1 MDRRYLE
8 TGKEIEMGD
17 TVRLQDHQT
26 VAIVGAGSWGTALAC
41 HLAGKNIQ
49 VDLWAYEPEVVAE
62 ITEHREN
69 LTYLPGV
76 RLPENI
82 RCSNDLAE
90 VVTDHLVILMVVP
103 SHTVRQVIG
112 LMAPHLTPGVFLV
125 SAAKGVENETLMTMS
140 QVYDDVLPPNL
151 AVHKACLS
159 GPSFAREVGQN
170 LPTAI
175 TLACPYCGESSQMLQ
190 TLFSSPSMRI
200 YNSQDLIGV
209 ELGGALKNIYA
220 IAAGIVD
227 GLNLG
232 TNARAALITRGLA
245 EMSRLGVKMGANPLT
260 FMGLAGVGDLVLTC
274 TGDLSRNRTVGLKL
288 GKGLKIKEILG
299 EMKMVA
305 EGVKTT
311 RSIRDLA
318 RREGVDMPVT
328 EQVYLVLYEDKDPTQ
343 GLVDL
348 MSRNLKDEIDYG
360 LNV

>member
-1 MDRRYLE
+1 
-8 TGKEIEMGD
+8 MGD
-17 TVRLQDHQT
+17 KVRRQETQT
-26 VAIVGAGSWGTALAC
+26 VAVIGAGSWGTALAC
-41 HLAGKNIQ
+41 HLARKNLQ
-49 VDLWAYEPEVVAE
+49 VDLWVYEPEVLAE
-62 ITEHREN
+62 ILEHREN

-76 RLPENI
+76 KLPDNI
-82 RCSNDLAE
+82 RPSNNLAE
-90 VVTDHLVILMVVP
+90 VVGDHLVILMVVP
-103 SHTVRQVIG
+103 SHVVRRVIG

-140 QVYDDVLPPNL
+140 QVYDDVLPSNL

-175 TLACPYCGESSQMLQ
+175 TLACPYCGEASQFLQ
-190 TLFSSPSMRI
+190 TLFSSPTMRI

-209 ELGGALKNIYA
+209 ELGGALKNVYA

-227 GLNLG
+227 GLSLG

-288 GKGLKIKEILG
+288 GKGMKIKEILG

-328 EQVYLVLYEDKDPTQ
+328 EQVYLVLYEEKDPTQ

-348 MSRNLKDEIDYG
+348 MSRNLKDEIDYS
-360 LNV
+360 LSV